1 MQFVLIRPCPL
12 KTSGTIEH
20 FGLFYPY
27 LSLLIMAR
35 PAYTG
40 YAPWLAPYFSFQAL
54 QQPQL
59 PIASSAKLG
68 VFLNNLI
75 GYLGK
80 KPAYLG

>member
-1 MQFVLIRPCPL
+1 
-12 KTSGTIEH
+12 
-20 FGLFYPY
+20 
-27 LSLLIMAR
+27 MAR